1 MHTAEDPQDK
11 IKHTARELIDYASQK
26 KFDVIAITNHNK
38 LTYNKYLKNYAAK
51 KNILLIPGIELTVE
65 KKHVIYLNSEEFR
78 DIKVKTISELKR
90 YKNEKSAIIAP
101 HPYFPTCYALN
112 SKLEE
117 NINLF
122 DAIEYTH
129 FYFKKINFNKKAQ
142 EKAKEYNLPLVG
154 VSDAHF
160 IQQIGTT
167 YSLVEAEKNPEAV
180 IKAIKENKI
189 EVVTQPLKVTPFNLF
204 LSLKHL
210 SSLIF
215 PYRNGKLG

>member
-1 MHTAEDPQDK
+1 
-11 IKHTARELIDYASQK
+11 
-26 KFDVIAITNHNK
+26 
-38 LTYNKYLKNYAAK
+38 
-51 KNILLIPGIELTVE
+51 VE
-65 KKHVIYLNSEEFR
+65 KKHVVYLNIEEFK
-78 DIKVKTISELKR
+78 DIKVKTISELKK
-90 YKNEKSAIIAP
+90 YKNEKSVIIAP
-101 HPYFPTCYALN
+101 HPYFPTFYALN

-117 NINLF
+117 YIDIF

-129 FYFKKINFNKKAQ
+129 FYFKRINFNKKAQ
-142 EKAKEYNLPLVG
+142 EKAEKYNLPLVG

-160 IQQIGTT
+160 LRQIGTT

-189 EVVTQPLKVTPFNLF
+189 EVVTEPLEITPFNLF

-215 PYRNGKLG
+215 PHRNGRTNESRMQGGA